1 MSKNSNFKISKSTF
15 NYSNQE
21 KGFKMKN
28 ENSQS
33 EVLEQS
39 EELLEPVL
47 EETTVET
54 TEVLEENIESVL
66 EKSKE
71 IVEQPKEDIKK
82 LVSKTS
88 TKQEFTP
95 VYNVQTQLVS
105 YMEAMLP
112 SKAIDPAEGGKWQY
126 HLYSVFKQ
134 VLNANSQE
142 EFNSQFNTIL
152 HFFRENKESL
162 FNHYYMTRFPEHFTG
177 SDKEFK
183 VFRSLAYLIIETC
196 DVKTRKKNLEKIN
209 LETLTSELT
218 EAEKQKLINFYLI

>member
-1 MSKNSNFKISKSTF
+1 MSKNRNFKISKPIS
-15 NYSNQE
+15 NYSNQRE
-21 KGFKMKN
+21 VSQMEN

-33 EVLEQS
+33 EEQLEEPQQLVS
-39 EELLEPVL
+39 EETPVK
-47 EETTVET
+47 T
-54 TEVLEENIESVL
+54 TEALQENVESVL
-66 EKSKE
+66 E
-71 IVEQPKEDIKK
+71 QPKEYTKNLI
-82 LVSKTS
+82 SKTS

-126 HLYSVFKQ
+126 HLYSLFKQ

-152 HFFRENKESL
+152 HFFRENKDSL
-162 FNHYYMTRFPEHFTG
+162 FNHFYMTRFPEHFTG